1 MNSKMPGLWTEQLAI
16 PAHLLFQEVDDE
28 AVLLDLERGHYFG
41 LDEVGTRIWR
51 LLAEHSSL
59 PAVYGALLQA
69 GYAVDE
75 EELEH
80 DLEGFVEELA
90 AEGLIELGSRT

>member
-1 MNSKMPGLWTEQLAI
+1 MAELWTEQIAI

-51 LLAEHSSL
+51 LLGEHSTL
-59 PAVYGALLQA
+59 PEVYRALLRA

-75 EELEH
+75 GELEH
-80 DLEGFVEELA
+80 DLEGFVGELA
-90 AEGLIELGSRT
+90 AAGLIELGCRP

>member
-1 MNSKMPGLWTEQLAI
+1 MNSRMPRLWTEQIAI

-41 LDEVGTRIWR
+41 LAEVGTRIWR
-51 LLAEHSSL
+51 LLGEHSTL
-59 PAVYGALLQA
+59 PAVYRALLQD

-75 EELEH
+75 DELEH
-80 DLEGFVEELA
+80 DLEGFVRELA
-90 AEGLIELGSRT
+90 AEGLVELECRT

>member
-1 MNSKMPGLWTEQLAI
+1 MNSIMTGLWTGQIAI

-41 LDEVGTRIWR
+41 LDAIGTRIWR
-51 LLAEHSSL
+51 LLAEHSTL
-59 PAVYGALLQA
+59 PVVYRALLQA

-80 DLEGFVEELA
+80 DLEGFVRELV
-90 AEGLIELGSRT
+90 AEGLIELEGRA

>member
-1 MNSKMPGLWTEQLAI
+1 MNSTMTGLWTGQIAI

-41 LDEVGTRIWR
+41 LDEIGTRIWG
-51 LLAEHSSL
+51 LLAEHSTL
-59 PAVYGALLQA
+59 PAVYRALLQD

-75 EELEH
+75 AELEH
-80 DLEGFVEELA
+80 DLEGFVRELA
-90 AEGLIELGSRT
+90 AAGLLELERRT